1 MTLPADVFLKVFYA
15 EPDMDTLSGGKR
27 TFQVMFVLNVVVVS
41 FEGKC
46 LLVEAFQLHPQLH
59 PKFEAQ
65 LKVLK

>member
-1 MTLPADVFLKVFYA
+1 MTLPTDAFLKVFYS
-15 EPDMDTLSGGKR
+15 EQDMDTLSGGKR
-27 TFQVMFVLNVVVVS
+27 TFQVMFVLNVVVAS
-41 FEGKC
+41 FKRKC